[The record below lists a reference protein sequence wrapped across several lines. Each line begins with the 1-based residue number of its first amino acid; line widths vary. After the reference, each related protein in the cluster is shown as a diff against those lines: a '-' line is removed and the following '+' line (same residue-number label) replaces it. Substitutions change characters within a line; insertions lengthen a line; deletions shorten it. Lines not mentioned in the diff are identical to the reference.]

1 MCVVGQPPY
10 LLREPLTCWHVTT
23 AGHTSSMHGFSDYYV
38 LLEVGQSADAEEI
51 KRAFRRLARR
61 FHPDRNQGDPQ
72 ATERFKAVR
81 QAYQVLSNPEQRRA
95 YDHARRDPTALNG
108 YASGAPPLNG
118 SRAGGSEGLDGH
130 AFAALFDRAG
140 AEPQESLG
148 SVFARFFDEP
158 APRGQDV
165 EVQARLSFDEAL
177 HGGKT
182 SVRLPQGGQ
191 LRISVPR
198 GVRSGLKIRF
208 PGRGTPALRPGG
220 EPGDL
225 YVTFRVEPS
234 EHFRR
239 EGDDLHVTETVSAL
253 EAMLGATRCIPNA
266 YGKLVKLPIPPG
278 TQPGDRLRLRGQG
291 VVTTERTGDL
301 YVEVQV
307 AVPRDLTEGQ
317 REALNAC
324 ARKLG
329 LL

>member
-1 MCVVGQPPY
+1 
-10 LLREPLTCWHVTT
+10 
-23 AGHTSSMHGFSDYYV
+23 MHGFSDYYV
-38 LLEVGQSADAEEI
+38 LLEVGRSADTGEI
-51 KRAFRRLARR
+51 KRAFRRLAHR

-72 ATERFKAVR
+72 AAERFKAV
-81 QAYQVLSNPEQRRA
+81 QEAYQVLSNPEQRRA
-95 YDHARRDPTALNG
+95 YDHARHDAAGAEPRGRAHNG
-108 YASGAPPLNG
+108 ERSGGLPAQ
-118 SRAGGSEGLDGH
+118 SLDGH
-130 AFAALFDRAG
+130 AFATLFDQAG
-140 AEPQESLG
+140 AEPPESLG

-158 APRGQDV
+158 VRRGQDV
-165 EVQARLSFDEAL
+165 EVQVRLSFDEAL

-182 SVRLPQGGQ
+182 PVRLPHSGP
-191 LRISVPR
+191 LRIVVPR

-208 PGRGTPALRPGG
+208 PGRGAPASHPDG

-253 EAMLGATRCIPNA
+253 EAILGATRCIPNA

-307 AVPRDLTEGQ
+307 VVPRDLTDEQ
-317 REALNAC
+317 REALTSC
-324 ARKLG
+324 VRRLG